1 MFTTK
6 LSIKWQKCTGKVF
19 TSSLLTLKSLARF
32 IVIRKIK
39 NAMKEENFFDLQAGD
54 TICFIT
60 LFFVVTNH
68 FTKFTK
74 QMRFSQL
81 YHVIKDR
88 FPRFLNDILIFKVTE
103 INVYCVDIW
112 LKCGYAG
119 LCILQRGTS
128 VSVEGVNVY
137 NFIRR
142 SVQLTLKKTRICIAN
157 IYTFA
162 EIVLSWFL
170 VRNF

>member
-1 MFTTK
+1 M
-6 LSIKWQKCTGKVF
+6 
-19 TSSLLTLKSLARF
+19 KSLARF

-68 FTKFTK
+68 FIKFTK

-88 FPRFLNDILIFKVTE
+88 FPRFLNDILIFKVTG
-103 INVYCVDIW
+103 INVYCVDI
-112 LKCGYAG
+112 
-119 LCILQRGTS
+119 
-128 VSVEGVNVY
+128 
-137 NFIRR
+137 
-142 SVQLTLKKTRICIAN
+142 
-157 IYTFA
+157 
-162 EIVLSWFL
+162 
-170 VRNF
+170 